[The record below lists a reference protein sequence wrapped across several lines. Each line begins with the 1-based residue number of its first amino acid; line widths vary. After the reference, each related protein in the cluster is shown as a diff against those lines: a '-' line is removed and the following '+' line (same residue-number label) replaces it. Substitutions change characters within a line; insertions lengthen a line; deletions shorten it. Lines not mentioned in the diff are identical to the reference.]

1 MGALILFWKTFYLP
15 STKHTKIWKTLLEKE
30 IIGNLIK
37 KLGGMIEEGVKKG
50 TYKKTEDKTLQDLK
64 NFKIFCT
71 GTSIHTNIV
80 RVISFQVT

>member
-1 MGALILFWKTFYLP
+1 
-15 STKHTKIWKTLLEKE
+15 
-30 IIGNLIK
+30 
-37 KLGGMIEEGVKKG
+37 MIEEGVKKG

-80 RVISFQVT
+80 WVISFQVT